1 MGNFK
6 DNLLCYHDIT
16 SSWGVAI
23 GYLGTKK
30 ILIDHKA
37 TNTNDHVLL
46 LDIKIADKN
55 TNTEKRRT
63 GNLK

>member
-1 MGNFK
+1 MRCSNR
-6 DNLLCYHDIT
+6 I
-16 SSWGVAI
+16 SWN
-23 GYLGTKK
+23 KK

>member
-16 SSWGVAI
+16 SSCSVAI